1 MEEKSQKVKSR
12 RTMRGQ
18 RDWWWDF
25 LRATCLSILSLWEG
39 WPYVYIK
46 NRSNLGA
53 FKKIGSPEKINPNPE
68 LYVFVYVWGSAT
80 QSWMDRPMSMG
91 KRLHLSKSQLT
102 GTPAALN
109 KTAQHSAGPH
119 APPYPGLFSP
129 AREKP
134 KLISASR
141 GGSPSLSFQC
151 LISARQPSS
160 SSHTL
165 PLTFS
170 WFPHLRISGFPQLCP
185 FPKHAHRSPTSA
197 LQSLSLT
204 LNLLKS
210 YPAC

>member
-1 MEEKSQKVKSR
+1 
-12 RTMRGQ
+12 
-18 RDWWWDF
+18 
-25 LRATCLSILSLWEG
+25 
-39 WPYVYIK
+39 
-46 NRSNLGA
+46 
-53 FKKIGSPEKINPNPE
+53 
-68 LYVFVYVWGSAT
+68 
-80 QSWMDRPMSMG
+80 MSMG

-197 LQSLSLT
+197 LQSLSLPFSAPMSSSVVSAFRGPCP
-204 LNLLKS
+204 LPFKLFQRPVPFLLKTFLGWQ
-210 YPAC
+210 